1 MVTTKGGDTVNQLDL
16 RMSFRDHE
24 YHTMHDG
31 DLILF
36 SVEDYQPFEPESC
49 LDEYFLFCNITV
61 NGKPTDR
68 DDLTSGQYSDMVA
81 TTNEGTYYAHY

>member
-1 MVTTKGGDTVNQLDL
+1 MTTRATREQILQAYGVLHQL
-16 RMSFRDHE
+16 
-24 YHTMHDG
+24 HDG